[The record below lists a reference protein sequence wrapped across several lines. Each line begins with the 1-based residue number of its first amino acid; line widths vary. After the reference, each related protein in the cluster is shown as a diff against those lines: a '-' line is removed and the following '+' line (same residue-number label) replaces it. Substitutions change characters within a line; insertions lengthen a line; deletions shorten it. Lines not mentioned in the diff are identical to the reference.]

1 MPLRIRSEHRPA
13 ALQRAML
20 SELVADEAIAIVD
33 ADGRIL
39 HWSEE
44 CERIFGWPADDAVG
58 RYKRSLLH
66 SRENGATPPWPCAR
80 ACRWLSE
87 RCRDGHVL
95 ATTETV
101 QPVGDRAG
109 GRVRAIWI
117 GIDERVAGPM
127 PWRASPPILSD
138 PHQRAVIRSQTGL
151 FDYDR
156 WSGTIGWIDH
166 HWQALPV
173 PVGRVPVDRLCGVM
187 DDPVAFRRAVIDAA
201 ADRRPMLAFECDLR
215 LHQMRR
221 RRIEAAAHMIYAA
234 DGTLA
239 RMVGRYRDIS
249 ERHVRDNRRRR
260 QRDDLRL
267 ILDSVPDAFLMTT
280 ASGVILSANAA
291 AGQLLERQPQDL
303 AGCDVAA
310 IIGVQ
315 PAELPR
321 LASAESP
328 RPLAVARADGQV
340 INIELR
346 VVVPDRA
353 GDPTYA
359 LFIRDI
365 SDQVADAERMD
376 LLRMEFVRTSQ
387 ASALGAFAAQL
398 MHEINQPLTA
408 LANFLGSAEL
418 MLRQGGSVER
428 TAQVLALA
436 TGQALRAGNIVQRH
450 FQRTIGAEPD
460 MQPIDIAA
468 LVDEAVLLA
477 LPGNAGLD
485 IALTY
490 DLDDDA
496 RTIWGDRVQI
506 LQVLTNVLRNAA
518 QALRRVDQNHRAILI
533 STRRRAAG
541 DMIELLI
548 ADNGPGFDP
557 AILPHLFEPLHD
569 RLGGDRG
576 GDRNAGRNRGGESAG
591 MGLGLSIC
599 RWMIAAH
606 GGQIDAFNRPLGGAC
621 IRLTL
626 PTPVSADG
634 DAGMDIRTETGA
646 A

>member
-13 ALQRAML
+13 ALQRAIL
-20 SELVADEAIAIVD
+20 SEVVANEAITIVD

-39 HWSEE
+39 HWSKE
-44 CERIFGWPADDAVG
+44 CERLFGWRVEEAVG
-58 RYKRSLLH
+58 RYKRTLLH
-66 SRENGATPPWPCAR
+66 SRENGLVPPWPSAR
-80 ACRWLSE
+80 ASYWLNE
-87 RCRDGHVL
+87 RRRDGHVL
-95 ATTETV
+95 TTTETV
-101 QPVGDRAG
+101 QPLGEHPA

-117 GIDERVAGPM
+117 GIDERAASTT
-127 PWRASPPILSD
+127 PWAAVPPILTD

-173 PVGRVPVDRLCGVM
+173 PVGRVPLERLCGVM
-187 DDPVAFRRAVIDAA
+187 DDPAAFRRAVAEAA
-201 ADRRPMLAFECDLR
+201 ADHRPLVTFECDLR

-221 RRIEAAAHMIYAA
+221 RRIEAAAHMIYAG

-249 ERHVRDNRRRR
+249 EQHVRDHRRRR
-260 QRDDLRL
+260 RRDDLHH
-267 ILDSVPDAFLMTT
+267 ILDSVPDAFLVTN
-280 ASGVILSANAA
+280 ASGIILSANAA
-291 AGQLLERQPQDL
+291 AGQLLEQRPEDL

-328 RPLAVARADGQV
+328 RPLAVARADGQT

-346 VVVPDRA
+346 VVVPDRS
-353 GDPTYA
+353 GQPIYA

-365 SDQVADAERMD
+365 SDQVADAERQD
-376 LLRMEFVRTSQ
+376 LLRTEFVRTSQ

-398 MHEINQPLTA
+398 THEINQPLTA

-418 MLRQGGSVER
+418 MLRKGR
-428 TAQVLALA
+428 TTEQIAEVLAMA
-436 TGQALRAGNIVQRH
+436 TGQALRAGSIVQRH
-450 FQRTIGAEPD
+450 FQRTVGAEPD
-460 MQPIDIAA
+460 MQPIEIAG
-468 LVDEAVLLA
+468 LIEEAEMLA

-485 IALTY
+485 IALTH
-490 DLDDDA
+490 DLDEDA
-496 RTIWGDRVQI
+496 RIIWGDRVQI

-518 QALRRVDQNHRAILI
+518 QALRRVDQSHRAILI
-533 STRRRAAG
+533 SARRRAAG

-557 AILPHLFEPLHD
+557 ALLPHLFEPLHD
-569 RLGGDRG
+569 RAGSDR
-576 GDRNAGRNRGGESAG
+576 DESGASTG

-606 GGQIDAFNRPLGGAC
+606 GGQIDACNSPLGGAC

-626 PTPVSADG
+626 PKPAPADG
-634 DAGMDIRTETGA
+634 EDEPATRTEIKA

>member
-20 SELVADEAIAIVD
+20 PEVVADEAIAIVD

-39 HWSEE
+39 HWSKG
-44 CERIFGWPADDAVG
+44 CERLFGWPADAAVG
-58 RYKRSLLH
+58 QHKRTLLH
-66 SRENGATPPWPCAR
+66 SRENGVVPPWPSAR
-80 ACRWLSE
+80 AMRRLNE

-95 ATTETV
+95 ATIETV
-101 QPVGDRAG
+101 QPVGERAG

-117 GIDERVAGPM
+117 GTDECVSGNA
-127 PWRASPPILSD
+127 PWGASSPILTD

-166 HWQALPV
+166 QWQALPV
-173 PVGRVPVDRLCGVM
+173 PVGRVPLDRLCGVM
-187 DDPVAFRRAVIDAA
+187 DDPAALRRAVADAA
-201 ADRRPMLAFECDLR
+201 ADRRPLLTFECDLR

-221 RRIEAAAHMIYAA
+221 RRVEAAAHMIYAQ

-249 ERHVRDNRRRR
+249 EQHVRDNRRRR
-260 QRDDLRL
+260 QRDDLHH
-267 ILDSVPDAFLMTT
+267 ILNSVPDAFLVTD
-280 ASGVILSANAA
+280 AAGVILSANAA
-291 AGQLLERQPQDL
+291 AGQLLEREPDAL

-310 IIGVQ
+310 VIGVQ

-328 RPLAVARADGQV
+328 RPLAVAHADGQV

-346 VVVPDRA
+346 VVLPDRS
-353 GDPTYA
+353 GEPSYA

-398 MHEINQPLTA
+398 THEINQPLTA
-408 LANFLGSAEL
+408 LANFLGSAEV
-418 MLRQGGSVER
+418 MLRKGGPVDR
-428 TAQVLALA
+428 IADVLAMA
-436 TGQALRAGNIVQRH
+436 TGQALRAGSIVQRH
-450 FQRTIGAEPD
+450 FQRTVGAEPD

-468 LVDEAVLLA
+468 LVEEAVLLA

-518 QALRRVDQNHRAILI
+518 QALRRVDQSHRAILI
-533 STRRRAAG
+533 SARRRAAG

-548 ADNGPGFDP
+548 ADNGPGFTP
-557 AILPHLFEPLHD
+557 ALLPHLFEPLHD
-569 RLGGDRG
+569 RCNDDRG
-576 GDRNAGRNRGGESAG
+576 GEAVG

-606 GGQIDAFNRPLGGAC
+606 GGQIDAFNQPGGGAC

-626 PTPVSADG
+626 PTPVT
-634 DAGMDIRTETGA
+634 AGGHGEMHIRTENGA